1 MSLFKS
7 KKKSFLTP
15 NEVAELMMVAPVTVR
30 SWAQKGL
37 LAAKVTPGGHRRF
50 LKSEVERFMLESG
63 FVPGDEVKPSAP
75 RVLIVDDDPVMT
87 TYLQGIIE
95 DFDTSFV
102 TEIAGT
108 GFEAGTKI
116 HTFMPDVVLLDL
128 MLPDI
133 DGFKVCA
140 LIKNEAAT
148 QHIRVIAISGNT
160 SAENVSRILE
170 AGAEKCL
177 AKPFDPEDIVKIL
190 STAVDAKKLTVR
202 TS

>member
-1 MSLFKS
+1 MRRNTGLFFAS
-7 KKKSFLTP
+7 
-15 NEVAELMMVAPVTVR
+15 
-30 SWAQKGL
+30 
-37 LAAKVTPGGHRRF
+37 
-50 LKSEVERFMLESG
+50 ESG
-63 FVPGDEVKPSAP
+63 KRYSANGS
-75 RVLIVDDDPVMT
+75 
-87 TYLQGIIE
+87 LQGIIE
-95 DFDTSFV
+95 EFDASFV

-116 HTFMPDVVLLDL
+116 HTFLPDVVLLDF

-160 SAENVSRILE
+160 SAKNVSRILE
-170 AGAEKCL
+170 TGAERCL

-190 STAVDAKKLTVR
+190 STAVDVKKLTVR